1 MKNATPATDNR
12 RTSIKKPYD
21 HLRGVCLQKLDDL
34 VTEWSAE
41 YAVLEARHG
50 NDAAVDIW
58 STHPERLRSKLLSG
72 SYIAVPGMT
81 LNYALVALVLRAAEA
96 ML

>member
-1 MKNATPATDNR
+1 MAPTVSRSNQKSPTKPKGERVKNATPATDSR

-41 YAVLEARHG
+41 
-50 NDAAVDIW
+50 
-58 STHPERLRSKLLSG
+58 
-72 SYIAVPGMT
+72 
-81 LNYALVALVLRAAEA
+81 ALVLHAAEA